1 LQGVVLV
8 EGWVDL
14 SAEQN
19 ELDLPRDERSTVGR
33 NLFEKNIRSARCT
46 KALSSAEIHVGLG
59 YFVAT
64 KNLRRLNFESVGTK
78 G

>member
-1 LQGVVLV
+1 
-8 EGWVDL
+8 
-14 SAEQN
+14 
-19 ELDLPRDERSTVGR
+19 
-33 NLFEKNIRSARCT
+33 
-46 KALSSAEIHVGLG
+46 VGLG